1 MSNKPTSTK
10 ARIEVFRSGTFT
22 PMSGDP
28 ISYGADDLENIVTN
42 YSFDTAPAP
51 IVVGH
56 PKTDTPAF
64 GWIAGFEYDK
74 ETDRLYADLDQIDPT
89 FAGQVNAGQY
99 KKVSMSFFKPDAPNN
114 PTPGNWYPKHLG
126 FLGATAPAVSGL
138 KNASFAGAEDEVL
151 TFVAS
156 FGETGFEDTSKLLR
170 GLRDFMIEKFGL
182 EVADDVL
189 PSYRLDW
196 LADTTLDIKPELD
209 ANHEASPLSSYSE
222 PTLEEPDMSEQE
234 RAAFEKDRKKLKA
247 DQDAFAEKQKAD
259 RAKDNAAFAEQL
271 VSDGKLLPASKDK
284 VVTFLGELPTD
295 QDFSFSEGSDA
306 TTLADAFKSILA
318 DQPKAVEFG
327 ATNVGDDLNETT
339 SSFAADGKQVA
350 TDQLAIDAKATTYMS
365 EHPGTDYITAVQAVS

>member
-1 MSNKPTSTK
+1 MPNKNTSTK
-10 ARIEVFRSGTFT
+10 ARIEVFRTGTFT
-22 PMSGDP
+22 PMSGVA
-28 ISYGADDLENIVTN
+28 ISYGADDLENIVSN
-42 YSFDTAPAP
+42 YDFDTAPAP

-64 GWIAGFEYDK
+64 GWITGFEYDK
-74 ETDRLYADLDQIDPT
+74 DADRLFADLDQIDPT
-89 FAGQVNAGQY
+89 FASQVNAGQF

-114 PTPGNWYPKHLG
+114 PAPGNWYPKHLG

-138 KNASFAGAEDEVL
+138 KNASFAGDEDETL

-156 FGETGFEDTSKLLR
+156 FGESGFEDTSKLLR
-170 GLRDFMIEKFGL
+170 GLRDFLIEKFGL

-196 LADTTLDIKPELD
+196 LADTSLDTKPD
-209 ANHEASPLSSYSE
+209 ASPLSSYSE

-234 RAAFEKDRKKLKA
+234 RAALEKDRQKLKA
-247 DQDAFAEKQKAD
+247 DQAAFADKQKAD
-259 RAKDNAAFAEQL
+259 RAKDNAAFADQL
-271 VSDGKLLPASKDK
+271 VSEGKLLPASKDK
-284 VVTFLGELPTD
+284 VVAFLGELPTD
-295 QDFSFSEGSDA
+295 QDFSFSEGGDA

-327 ATNVGDDLNETT
+327 ATNVADDLNETT